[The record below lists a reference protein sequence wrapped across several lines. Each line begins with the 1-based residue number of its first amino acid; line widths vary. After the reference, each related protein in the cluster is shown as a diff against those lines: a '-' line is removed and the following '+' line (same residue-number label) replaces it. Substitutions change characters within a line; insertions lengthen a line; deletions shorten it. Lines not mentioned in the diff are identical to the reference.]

1 MSKDRSYQ
9 RLLLL
14 WSGLAF
20 LKPQPDCV
28 SVSQILTTL
37 KLHMC
42 MFDSSLHHVKFSV
55 EVIKREIQSKSG
67 NKSYSH
73 HLRDAALYQSL
84 ILIAQ

>member
-55 EVIKREIQSKSG
+55 EVIKRKSKVNQEIKAISTV
-67 NKSYSH
+67 YEM
-73 HLRDAALYQSL
+73 LLCTSL
-84 ILIAQ
+84 